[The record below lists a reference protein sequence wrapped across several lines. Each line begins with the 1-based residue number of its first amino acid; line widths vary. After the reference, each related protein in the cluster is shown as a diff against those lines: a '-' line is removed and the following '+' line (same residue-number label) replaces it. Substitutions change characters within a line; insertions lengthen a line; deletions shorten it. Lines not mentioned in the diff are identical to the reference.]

1 MKDRRNN
8 TKEEKMK
15 KFLILLVLIFPI
27 FTFGNLKDERVLT
40 QQELLEKIDFSK
52 AQIYEKYKEVYARKA
67 VPGEIIKTYTK
78 DGLETQNMAK
88 EGDVVV
94 KNSTEAEE
102 MYILSEAKFNS
113 RYELKSDVDNEWKL
127 YRPLGKIK
135 GIKVGNKV
143 LKQLGIEKGTKEFYI
158 MANWGEK
165 MVVRKNDYLVSP
177 LDNSEVYRIARKE
190 FFETYRKLK

>member
-1 MKDRRNN
+1 
-8 TKEEKMK
+8 MK
-15 KFLILLVLIFPI
+15 KFLMLLVLIFPI
-27 FTFGNLKDERVLT
+27 FTFGNLQDEIVLT

-102 MYILSEAKFNS
+102 MYILSETKFNS
-113 RYELKSDVDNEWKL
+113 RYELKSDVDNEWKF
-127 YRPLGKIK
+127 I
-135 GIKVGNKV
+135 INFIGNY
-143 LKQLGIEKGTKEFYI
+143 T
-158 MANWGEK
+158 
-165 MVVRKNDYLVSP
+165 
-177 LDNSEVYRIARKE
+177 
-190 FFETYRKLK
+190 FF